1 MAIRFGT
8 VPILWNNDDVPELT
22 TPATPYERVL
32 DEIKEAGFVGTELGS
47 NYPKDAHELKAA
59 LDARGLTTQPMPA
72 GDIALDGV
80 HWFIEGA
87 ATLGALGLDVS
98 RVETA
103 IFVDGFD

>member
-1 MAIRFGT
+1 MHDSFQYPGAEVLASVAGDSLRTYCGIDIAKLDPNGARVRYEIDFGR
-8 VPILWNNDDVPELT
+8 IL
-22 TPATPYERVL
+22 AC
-32 DEIKEAGFVGTELGS
+32 
-47 NYPKDAHELKAA
+47 